1 MVALTFH
8 GDGDPDLAVRV
19 LNALTAGAAPSTI
32 FAVGSWLEANPGLA
46 RRALD
51 GGHELANHT
60 YRHLSMGQLG
70 GEEVSEEIDR
80 CRAVLAAQVAPAGLA
95 WFRPSAM
102 VEPNE
107 LVLERAGL
115 SGYPTVIGYDVDS
128 QDQQDPGS
136 AAVVA
141 NVAAGVRAGSIV
153 SLHLGHQ
160 GTLEALP
167 GVLRALTAVGLVPV
181 TVSTLLAGG

>member
-32 FAVGSWLEANPGLA
+32 FAVGSWLEDNPGLA

-70 GEEVSEEIDR
+70 GEEVSEEIDKGR
-80 CRAVLAAQVAPAGLA
+80 LIEVLPKFAVSGSDIYAVYPDRKFLPAKVRLFIDFMKKIVGDPPY
-95 WFRPSAM
+95 W
-102 VEPNE
+102 
-107 LVLERAGL
+107 ERNGK
-115 SGYPTVIGYDVDS
+115 
-128 QDQQDPGS
+128 
-136 AAVVA
+136 
-141 NVAAGVRAGSIV
+141 
-153 SLHLGHQ
+153 
-160 GTLEALP
+160 
-167 GVLRALTAVGLVPV
+167 
-181 TVSTLLAGG
+181 